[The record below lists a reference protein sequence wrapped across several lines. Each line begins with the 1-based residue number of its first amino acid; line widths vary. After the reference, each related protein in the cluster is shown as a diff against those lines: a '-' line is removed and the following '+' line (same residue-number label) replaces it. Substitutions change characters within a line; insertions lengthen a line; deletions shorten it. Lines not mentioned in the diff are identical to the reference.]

1 MSNWWNIKNSAGEDD
16 TPAEMQLYGYI
27 GEWDDISSAEV
38 VKQLK
43 VITAKTIVVR
53 INSYGGSVFTAQAI
67 LSSLKRHPAN
77 VTVYIDGIAASAAT
91 IIAMAGDKIIIPAN
105 AMMMI
110 HNPWTLA
117 AGDSEELRSIAEMM
131 DKVRNS
137 ILAAYREKTGLS
149 DEKLIE
155 LMDAET
161 WFSADEAVELGFA
174 DEVEQPMRL
183 AASLNNG
190 VFSLNGMSFDA
201 SRFAHLPDSLAKL
214 TVPDNKQSAVPT
226 AHNEEEIVDL
236 ETLKNKHPDLYN
248 QVFNA
253 GKDDGVK
260 AERERIKQI
269 EDSVIPGHDEL
280 VNKAKFETG
289 VSAEALALEI
299 MNAERGRNAAY
310 LQNRMDDAD
319 PLKKAV
325 DTLAPQNKGEQEVEA
340 VKNSIG
346 SAFQNRNKR

>member
-16 TPAEMQLYGYI
+16 ATAEMQLYGYI

-43 VITAKTIVVR
+43 EITAKTIVVR

-67 LSSLKRHPAN
+67 LSSLNRHPAH

-110 HNPWTLA
+110 HNPWTFA

-161 WFSADEAVELGFA
+161 WLSADEAVELGFA
-174 DEVEQPMRL
+174 DEMEKPMRL

-253 GKDDGVK
+253 GKDEGVK

-310 LQNRMDDAD
+310 LNNRAEDAD
-319 PLKKAV
+319 PLKNAV
-325 DTLAPQNKGEQEVEA
+325 DNQAPQNKGEQEVEA

>member
-1 MSNWWNIKNSAGEDD
+1 MSNWWNIKNSAEEDD

-27 GEWDDISSAEV
+27 GEWDDVSSAEV

-43 VITAKTIVVR
+43 EIKAKTIVVR

-110 HNPWTLA
+110 HNPWTFA

-131 DKVRNS
+131 DKVRDS

-161 WFSADEAVELGFA
+161 WLSADEAVELGFA
-174 DEVEQPMRL
+174 DEVEKPMRM
-183 AASLNNG
+183 AASLKDG
-190 VFSLNGMSFDA
+190 VFCLNGMNFEA
-201 SRFAHLPDSLAKL
+201 SRFASLPESLATL
-214 TVPDNKQSAVPT
+214 TTPENKQPAAPAAT
-226 AHNEEEIVDL
+226 NEEEIVDL
-236 ETLKNKHPDLYN
+236 DTLKNKHPDLYN
-248 QVFNA
+248 QVFNE
-253 GKDDGVK
+253 GRDDGVK
-260 AERERIKQI
+260 AERNRIKQI

-289 VSAEALALEI
+289 VSAEALAFEI

-310 LQNRMDDAD
+310 LKNRSDDAE
-319 PLKKAV
+319 PLKNAV
-325 DTLAPQNKGEQEVEA
+325 DNLVPQNKGEQEVAA

>member
-43 VITAKTIVVR
+43 EITAKTIVVR

-110 HNPWTLA
+110 HNPWTFA
-117 AGDSEELRSIAEMM
+117 AGDSEELRGIAEMM

-174 DEVEQPMRL
+174 DEVEKPMRM
-183 AASLNNG
+183 AASLKDG
-190 VFSLNGMSFDA
+190 VFCLNGMNFEV
-201 SRFAHLPDSLAKL
+201 SRFASLPESLATL
-214 TVPDNKQSAVPT
+214 TTPENKQPAAPAAT
-226 AHNEEEIVDL
+226 NEEEIVDL
-236 ETLKNKHPDLYN
+236 DTLKNKHPDLYN
-248 QVFNA
+248 QVFNE
-253 GKDDGVK
+253 GRDDGVK
-260 AERERIKQI
+260 AERNRIKQI

-289 VSAEALALEI
+289 VSAETLALEI

-310 LQNRMDDAD
+310 LKNREDDAEL
-319 PLKKAV
+319 LKNAV
-325 DTLAPQNKGEQEVEA
+325 DKQVPQNKGEQEVEA
-340 VKNSIG
+340 VKSSIG

>member
-1 MSNWWNIKNSAGEDD
+1 
-16 TPAEMQLYGYI
+16 
-27 GEWDDISSAEV
+27 
-38 VKQLK
+38 
-43 VITAKTIVVR
+43 
-53 INSYGGSVFTAQAI
+53 
-67 LSSLKRHPAN
+67 
-77 VTVYIDGIAASAAT
+77 
-91 IIAMAGDKIIIPAN
+91 MAGDKIIIPAN

-110 HNPWTLA
+110 HNPWTFA

-325 DTLAPQNKGEQEVEA
+325 DTRAPQNKGEQEVEA